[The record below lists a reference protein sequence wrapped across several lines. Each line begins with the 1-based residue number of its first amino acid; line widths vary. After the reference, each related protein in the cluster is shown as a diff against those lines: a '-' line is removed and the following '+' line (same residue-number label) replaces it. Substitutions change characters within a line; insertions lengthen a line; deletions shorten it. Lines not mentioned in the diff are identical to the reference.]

1 MQWGSVTLAAV
12 RLDAVDRDGVTGG
25 IGDSVLNSIPNRV
38 FPLHP
43 VELARANSMAVGR
56 ERDRFLNGRIAVRR
70 FAAELLGT
78 RAEDLLLDYACANC
92 GLSGAIDHGRPG
104 YRAPASGREVRL
116 SLSRSGLWCLLAATT
131 DPAVAAVGADLEDT
145 ARAGF
150 AGFDEVV
157 LTPRERAL
165 LNGVADESR
174 ASALRA
180 QLWSRK
186 EAFLKATGA
195 GLFREPSSVEASDDR
210 FEGIELADIDPA
222 ALGLPAELVAAV
234 AIRRLD

>member
-12 RLDAVDRDGVTGG
+12 RLDAVG
-25 IGDSVLNSIPNRV
+25 NSIPDRV
-38 FPLHP
+38 SPLHP
-43 VELARANSMAVGR
+43 VELARANAMPAGR

-70 FAAELLGT
+70 FAAELLGS

-104 YRAPASGREVRL
+104 YRAPAIGREVRL
-116 SLSRSGLWCLLAATT
+116 SLSRSGLWCLLAGTT
-131 DPAVAAVGADLEDT
+131 DPAVAAVGADLEDS

-150 AGFDEVV
+150 AGFDDVV

-165 LNGVADESR
+165 LDGVADESQAATTR
-174 ASALRA
+174 AR
-180 QLWSRK
+180 LWSRK

-210 FEGIELADIDPA
+210 VEGIELADLDPA